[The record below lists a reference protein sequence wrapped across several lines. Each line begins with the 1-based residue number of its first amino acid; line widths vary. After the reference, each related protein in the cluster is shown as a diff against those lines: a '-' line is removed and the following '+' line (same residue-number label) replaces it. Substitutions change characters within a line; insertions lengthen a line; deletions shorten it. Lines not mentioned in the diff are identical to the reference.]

1 MAEVYYNLVMKN
13 YTVRLPEELIA
24 ELEAESRR
32 REVSTAEI
40 VRERLQAYGKTEEKT
55 SKGYELI
62 KDLIGISEG
71 LPADVSSRKK
81 HYLKQGYGRKPHR

>member
-1 MAEVYYNLVMKN
+1 MKN

-40 VRERLQAYGKTEEKT
+40 VRERLQAYGKTTEKPA
-55 SKGYELI
+55 KGYEMI
-62 KDLIGISEG
+62 KDLIGAAEG
-71 LPADVSSRKK
+71 LPADLSSRKK
-81 HYLKQGYGRKPHR
+81 HYLRTTGYGRKRSR